1 MRVSLAGFI
10 RCFRLSVCL
19 CVTDL
24 NKFYG
29 LIFFW
34 GGRYL
39 INI

>member
-1 MRVSLAGFI
+1 MKVSLAGFI

-29 LIFFW
+29 LIFL
-34 GGRYL
+34 GVG
-39 INI
+39 I